1 MGGAALDGIR
11 LRKVGYSY
19 EDGTRALADID
30 LDIAPGERVSLVGP
44 NGAGKSTLLHILDSL
59 YLPTEGEIDVDG
71 IRVTKKTAPQATLRA
86 GLLFQDPDDQI
97 FMPRV
102 WDDVAF
108 GPINMGL
115 GEDEVRGRVDRALSL
130 AGVSEYADRVP
141 HHLSFGEKK
150 RIAIAGLLAMD
161 PHIFL
166 LDEPTANLDPV
177 GRRALVNVLQS
188 LDKSMV
194 LATHD
199 LSVAFEL
206 TKRVVV
212 LKRTILYD
220 GDFRGLM
227 ARPDVLSE
235 ANLELPSLVRLLEAW
250 GERTGRRF
258 VMPLTVD
265 EAIELL
271 VRECP

>member
-1 MGGAALDGIR
+1 MDSIR
-11 LRKVGYSY
+11 LRGVGYHY
-19 EDGTRALADID
+19 EDGTRALENVNLSIE
-30 LDIAPGERVSLVGP
+30 PGERLSLVGP
-44 NGAGKSTLLHILDSL
+44 NGAGKSTLLHVLDSL
-59 YLPTEGEIDVDG
+59 FLPSEGELEVAG
-71 IRVTKKTAPQATLRA
+71 IRVTKKTAPQATLKA

-108 GPINMGL
+108 GPMNMGL
-115 GEDEVRGRVDRALSL
+115 GEEEIRQRVERSLAL
-130 AGVSEYADRVP
+130 AGVSAYADRVP

-150 RIAIAGLLAMD
+150 RVAIAGLLAMG
-161 PHIFL
+161 PEIYL

-188 LDKSMV
+188 LDKSLV

-212 LKRTILYD
+212 LKRTVLYD

-227 ARPDVLSE
+227 ARPDILAE
-235 ANLELPSLVRLLEAW
+235 ANLELPSLIRLLEAW
-250 GERTGRRF
+250 GQRTGRRF
-258 VMPLTVD
+258 LMPLTVE

-271 VRECP
+271 VSECPRP